1 MVMSKTQ
8 QKHLKNTIKHEEN
21 HRKYLQREHD
31 IWSPRLMMKELG
43 GMTTGGC
50 IITNAAGVKGATINL
65 DDFSVEKIQQIIH
78 DLEEGIKTSE
88 WKEKF
93 MRFSHNNDKIKATKY
108 HNKINEWY
116 VDTDGKLRDIA
127 EEGGNSA
134 FQIDNRV
141 NGTAAMMTRGEE
153 GFMEFSKEMKKA
165 YEWRSKILE
174 CI

>member
-1 MVMSKTQ
+1 MSKTQ
-8 QKHLKNTIKHEEN
+8 QKYLKNTIKHEEN

-31 IWSPRLMMKELG
+31 LWSPRLMMKEVGVRIL
-43 GMTTGGC
+43 
-50 IITNAAGVKGATINL
+50 TNAAGVKGATINL
-65 DDFSVEKIQQIIH
+65 DDFSVEKIQQVIH

>member
-1 MVMSKTQ
+1 MVLSKSQ

-21 HRKYLQREHD
+21 HRWCLEQQKSL
-31 IWSPRLMMKELG
+31 WSPRLMMKEMG
-43 GMTTGGC
+43 GAC
-50 IITNAAGVKGATINL
+50 IITNAEGVKGATINL
-65 DDFSVEKIQQIIH
+65 DDFSVEKLQQVIN

-93 MRFSHNNDKIKATKY
+93 MRFAHNNDKIKATKY
-108 HNKINEWY
+108 HKRLCNWY
-116 VDTDGKLRDIA
+116 IDTDEKLRDIA
-127 EEGGNSA
+127 ERGGSSG
-134 FQIDNRV
+134 FHKDNRV
-141 NGTAAMMTRGEE
+141 NGVEDTDYSGEQ